1 MAEIEEESP
10 LTCSRCGKELAGDG
24 TCLSCTFR
32 RRVWMI
38 FAAGVLVPLLGVGAC
53 FSPMVPGMVDMRLA
67 ITAAL
72 CLIGPLAALAMVIS
86 WGHR

>member
-1 MAEIEEESP
+1 
-10 LTCSRCGKELAGDG
+10 
-24 TCLSCTFR
+24 
-32 RRVWMI
+32 MI